1 MMVAILKTKMYLK
14 LKGRQGYSIRNEVLK
29 LQTNLMTV
37 PSSISD
43 TNFQDFIKYQLLEL
57 QTNSMMVH
65 C

>member
-14 LKGRQGYSIRNEVLK
+14 LKGRQVYSIRNEVLK

>member
-1 MMVAILKTKMYLK
+1 MVAILKTKMYFN
-14 LKGRQGYSIRNEVLK
+14 LKGRQVYSIRNEVLK

-37 PSSISD
+37 PSSD
-43 TNFQDFIKYQLLEL
+43 TNFQDFTEYQLLEV

>member
-14 LKGRQGYSIRNEVLK
+14 LKGCQVYSIRNEVLK